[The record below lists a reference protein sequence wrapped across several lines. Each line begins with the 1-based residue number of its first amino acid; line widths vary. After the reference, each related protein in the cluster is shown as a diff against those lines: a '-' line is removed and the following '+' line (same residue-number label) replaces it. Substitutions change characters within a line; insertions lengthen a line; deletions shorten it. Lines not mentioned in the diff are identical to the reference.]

1 MKLILFLKGRLHNFF
16 RFDQCYFNIK
26 TNSFYLNG
34 IHWFWLYF
42 MEYYIERKNGVNNAT
57 ASSMCALECISNE
70 NDGEKIE
77 AKRILNRQ
85 PQFSFEHGIFLLIH
99 FDVYLKSKSCSV
111 IWYMVYSFP
120 ICLGEIK
127 RTARVSSQSASI
139 QADTSKPGG
148 IHLQD

>member
-1 MKLILFLKGRLHNFF
+1 MKLILFLKGRLHNLFF
-16 RFDQCYFNIK
+16 FALINVFFNIK
-26 TNSFYLNG
+26 TNSFYLYG

-42 MEYYIERKNGVNNAT
+42 MEYYIGKNGVNNAT
-57 ASSMCALECISNE
+57 VSSMYALECISNRTKS
-70 NDGEKIE
+70 NIQSST
-77 AKRILNRQ
+77 ANFI
-85 PQFSFEHGIFLLIH
+85 EHGIFLLIH

-127 RTARVSSQSASI
+127 RTARHCLHSASI